1 MKEKS
6 GMKSARMPQEHFEKT
21 VNDISVAN
29 AKYASQS
36 TMDNPEDLHKAATG
50 LASFVKSHRMK
61 Y

>member
-1 MKEKS
+1 MKESKS
-6 GMKSARMPQEHFEKT
+6 MKSATMPKEHFERT
-21 VNDISVAN
+21 INDISVADT
-29 AKYASQS
+29 KYASKS